1 LANIL
6 TGRYSMSAPRDLP
19 QKAKPGAAPHA
30 LLDTAFHVFATRGYR
45 AVRLEEVAEAAGMT
59 KGAIYYYFDSKEDL
73 LRRALQHRHRDI
85 FAEISEALA
94 AERGPAS
101 AKIRFVLRK
110 VWLRWSEPG
119 WGHAFRLI
127 VGEVSVEFPAIFRMW
142 AEEGPI
148 QGWELVRALIE
159 GGWARRSS
167 TLLLAI
173 VIGDA
178 AIFAAGLA
186 WLAMYVPPGE
196 GLLAAGLLPFLPG
209 EAAKILL
216 AALALRRVRE

>member
-1 LANIL
+1 
-6 TGRYSMSAPRDLP
+6 MSAPRDLP

-127 VGEVSVEFPAIFRMW
+127 VGEVSVEFPAIFRIW

-159 GGWARRSS
+159 EG
-167 TLLLAI
+167 I
-173 VIGDA
+173 
-178 AIFAAGLA
+178 AAGEFRQDVDADVAARLV
-186 WLAMYVPPGE
+186 LS
-196 GLLAAGLLPFLPG
+196 GLMLQ
-209 EAAKILL
+209 
-216 AALALRRVRE
+216 AALHVHLGLAELAPCDHDRIFDSAVDLFMHGLSVTHQLPARA